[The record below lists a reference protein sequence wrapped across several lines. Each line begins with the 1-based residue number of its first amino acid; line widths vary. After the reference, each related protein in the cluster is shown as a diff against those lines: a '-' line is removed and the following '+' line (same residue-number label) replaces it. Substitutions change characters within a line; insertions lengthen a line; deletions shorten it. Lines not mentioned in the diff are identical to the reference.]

1 MSINEIGELCISI
14 RDFIISLNW
23 KGILEN
29 LITALV
35 VSGFGYL
42 ISKKITRDFRIAKEM
57 KSYGINGVVAMK
69 KHTRLEVKDLCKNA
83 ERLDL
88 LFISGKG
95 FFLENEDILKSA
107 MDRGMKI
114 RFLCSQVGATFLS
127 DLEQL
132 ELRNKSREVGTN
144 ISDEIRMISE
154 KYRDY
159 VKEGKMEI
167 RYYSTE
173 YRLPFM
179 LVYKK
184 KKNVRTTKAFLRVT
198 LPPYNWEKNF
208 VLVGERSTTQKD
220 RFFKTNEG
228 EFNLISMMEGHFD
241 CVWEVAN
248 DKLVENNSAI

>member
-1 MSINEIGELCISI
+1 MNIIEFIMNLDWNKIVESVLSALLASGIIG
-14 RDFIISLNW
+14 
-23 KGILEN
+23 
-29 LITALV
+29 
-35 VSGFGYL
+35 GFGYL
-42 ISKKITRDFRIAKEM
+42 ITKKITRDFRIAKEM

-69 KHTRLEVKDLCKNA
+69 KHTRLEVKNLCKNA

-95 FFLENEDILKSA
+95 FFLENENTLKTA
-107 MDRGMKI
+107 MDRGMNI
-114 RFLCSQVGATFLS
+114 RFLCSQVGANFLS

-132 ELRNKSREVGTN
+132 ELRNESRKPGTT
-144 ISDEIRMISE
+144 ISDEIRMIS
-154 KYRDY
+154 KIYRDY

-208 VLVGERSTTQKD
+208 VLVGERSTIRKD

-228 EFNLISMMEGHFD
+228 EFNLIAMMEGHFD

-248 DKLVENNSAI
+248 EKLVEKNSAI